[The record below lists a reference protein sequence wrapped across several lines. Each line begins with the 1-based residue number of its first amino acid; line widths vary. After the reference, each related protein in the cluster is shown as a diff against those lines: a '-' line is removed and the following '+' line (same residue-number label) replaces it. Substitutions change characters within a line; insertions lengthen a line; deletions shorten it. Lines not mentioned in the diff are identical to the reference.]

1 VRPNRFAWQA
11 SARRLFCDRK
21 ATLRRYSKRIA
32 DCSTIVAKIFAHNL
46 VAGSGDGTNQT
57 GDVMRDSLQREIP
70 DTAPYKE
77 WLGVVGS
84 MVAAVLICAVLFS
97 AGFLT

>member
-1 VRPNRFAWQA
+1 
-11 SARRLFCDRK
+11 
-21 ATLRRYSKRIA
+21 
-32 DCSTIVAKIFAHNL
+32 
-46 VAGSGDGTNQT
+46 
-57 GDVMRDSLQREIP
+57 MRESLQSGIP

-84 MVAAVLICAVLFS
+84 MMAAVLICAVLFS

>member
-21 ATLRRYSKRIA
+21 ATLRHYSKRAA
-32 DCSTIVAKIFAHNL
+32 DRSTIVAKIFSHNL
-46 VAGSGDGTNQT
+46 VAGSGDGTT
-57 GDVMRDSLQREIP
+57 EDAMRDNLQRGMP

-77 WLGVVGS
+77 WLGIVGS
-84 MVAAVLICAVLFS
+84 MVAAVAICAVLFS